1 MSETG
6 TDTGNGAA
14 VERRPSAS
22 EAALAADLKPTGAL
36 ERMMIQQM
44 ARAHDTT
51 LACFGRAEAA
61 EETPGARAVELRLAA
76 RFMALFMQ
84 QAGALDRRR
93 AQARQ
98 AEQAAQRLSFDER
111 AAETRARMAHWEESL
126 RRFEG
131 AAGAGGRNEPDEQD
145 EPDDLE
151 DLAAFGELD
160 DPEALRDM
168 ATRLGLPSPVGA
180 DGNIDPA
187 ALEVFAARAEDILFG
202 GPGAGP
208 AAANGAGAK

>member
-6 TDTGNGAA
+6 NADRK
-14 VERRPSAS
+14 RRASAS
-22 EAALAADLKPTGAL
+22 EAELMADIKPTGAL

-51 LACFGRAEAA
+51 LACFDRAEAA
-61 EETPGARAVELRLAA
+61 PEAAAPEAAAREVELRLAA

-98 AEQAAQRLSFDER
+98 AEAATQRLCFDER

-131 AAGAGGRNEPDEQD
+131 AANARGGGGLDEL
-145 EPDDLE
+145 DDLDE
-151 DLAAFGELD
+151 LAALDGLKDLA

-168 ATRLGLPSPVGA
+168 AERLGLPDPVGA
-180 DGNIDPA
+180 DGRIDPG
-187 ALEVFAARAEDILFG
+187 ALEAIAQRVGEQLLG

-208 AAANGAGAK
+208 AAANGAG

>member
-1 MSETG
+1 MNE
-6 TDTGNGAA
+6 TGNGAA
-14 VERRPSAS
+14 EQRRPSVS
-22 EAALAADLKPTGAL
+22 EAELVADLKPTGAL

-51 LACFGRAEAA
+51 LACFDRAEATP
-61 EETPGARAVELRLAA
+61 ETETPGAREVELRLAA
-76 RFMALFMQ
+76 RFMALSMQ
-84 QAGALDRRR
+84 QAVALDRRR
-93 AQARQ
+93 AQTRQ
-98 AEQAAQRLSFDER
+98 AEEAAQRLSFDER

-168 ATRLGLPSPVGA
+168 AARLGLPSPIGA
-180 DGNIDPA
+180 DGQIDPA
-187 ALEVFAARAEDILFG
+187 ALAALAERAQDMLLG
-202 GPGAGP
+202 GPG
-208 AAANGAGAK
+208 AANGAG

>member
-1 MSETG
+1 MRESGKVTG
-6 TDTGNGAA
+6 DGAA
-14 VERRPSAS
+14 EQRRVSAS
-22 EAALAADLKPTGAL
+22 EAELIADLKPTGAL

-51 LACFGRAEAA
+51 MACFDRAEAA
-61 EETPGARAVELRLAA
+61 LETETPGAREVELRLAA

-126 RRFEG
+126 RHLEG
-131 AAGAGGRNEPDEQD
+131 AAGAGKRNEPDELD
-145 EPDDLE
+145 DPDDLE

-168 ATRLGLPSPVGA
+168 AERFGLPNPVGA
-180 DGNIDPA
+180 DGHIDPA
-187 ALEVFAARAEDILFG
+187 ALAALAERAGELLLD
-202 GPGAGP
+202 GP
-208 AAANGAGAK
+208 AAANGAG

>member
-6 TDTGNGAA
+6 NAAGNGA
-14 VERRPSAS
+14 EPRRASDS

-51 LACFGRAEAA
+51 MACFDRAEAA
-61 EETPGARAVELRLAA
+61 AETETPGAREVELRLAA

-111 AAETRARMAHWEESL
+111 AAQTRARMAHWEESL
-126 RRFEG
+126 RRLEG
-131 AAGAGGRNEPDEQD
+131 AAGRGA
-145 EPDDLE
+145 DDLE
-151 DLAAFGELD
+151 DLDDLD
-160 DPEALRDM
+160 DLDELADPAALRDM
-168 ATRLGLPSPVGA
+168 AERLGLANPVGP
-180 DGNIDPA
+180 DGQIDPDALA
-187 ALEVFAARAEDILFG
+187 ALAQRAEDLLRG
-202 GPGAGP
+202 GTG
-208 AAANGAGAK
+208 ANGAGKGANGPG